1 MALTPPYPKFRS
13 HRPRPSPPRPVPPED
28 NRPPMGPRSR
38 KGLLPEKI
46 FYTVQKNELSQGMQG
61 SALMLPA
68 LTGGTPASGPEAT
81 RPGLPA
87 RKKGQ
92 WQGGPDPTPPPAG
105 DGGFMLD
112 AVVVP
117 NRRD

>member
-1 MALTPPYPKFRS
+1 M
-13 HRPRPSPPRPVPPED
+13 
-28 NRPPMGPRSR
+28 
-38 KGLLPEKI
+38 PEKI
-46 FYTVQKNELSQGMQG
+46 FYPVQKNELSHGVQG

-68 LTGGTPASGPEAT
+68 LIGGTPASAPEAPG
-81 RPGLPA
+81 PGLPA

-92 WQGGPDPTPPPAG
+92 WQGGPAPTPPRAG